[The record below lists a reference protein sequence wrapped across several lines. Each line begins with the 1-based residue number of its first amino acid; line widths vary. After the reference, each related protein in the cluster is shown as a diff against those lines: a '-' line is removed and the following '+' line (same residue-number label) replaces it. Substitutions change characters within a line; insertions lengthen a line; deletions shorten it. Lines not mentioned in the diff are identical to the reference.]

1 MDKVLVFEISSKMA
15 HFRKFYTNSS
25 SLSYFFPPK
34 TVISGMIAGFLGYQR
49 DTYYELFDEK
59 AKISVEIVNA
69 LRKKIQVVNYLFVK
83 SITDLRGFSGGT
95 QVPLEFVLPADF
107 SKEVSY
113 RIYFYHELE
122 EIYNELRSTLEN
134 SKYRYP
140 LYMGLSELPATAKY
154 IGEFSTTQVNTE
166 ETIEISSV
174 IPADCVLGISKIMYK
189 NQSVY
194 KDKMPVEFTK
204 ERKLKKVKDYIFNPN
219 GEPISTK
226 VSNPIYQVNQLNKNI
241 VLM

>member
-59 AKISVEIVNA
+59 AKISVEIINA

-83 SITDLRGFSGGT
+83 SVTDLRGFSGGT
-95 QVPLEFVLPADF
+95 QIPLEFVLPVDF
-107 SKEVSY
+107 SKDVSY
-113 RIYFYHELE
+113 RIYFYHEVG
-122 EIYNELRSTLEN
+122 EIYQALKETLEN
-134 SKYRYP
+134 SRYRYP

-154 IGEFSTTQVNTE
+154 IGEFSTTQINTDSE
-166 ETIEISSV
+166 IEISTV
-174 IPADCVLGISKIMYK
+174 IPTDCVIDISKIMYK

-219 GEPISTK
+219 GESISTK
-226 VSNPIYQVNQLNKNI
+226 VSSTVYQVHHLNRNI
-241 VLM
+241 VLL